1 VDVRDIKIEER
12 DTNIFKGDTKMEERT
27 GWKRARDRI
36 WENGGKM
43 EEITGICARG
53 PEDGSD
59 RQEVGKLGKEE
70 NGWKP

>member
-1 VDVRDIKIEER
+1 
-12 DTNIFKGDTKMEERT
+12 
-27 GWKRARDRI
+27 
-36 WENGGKM
+36 M